1 MLRCARFAF
10 SEPKFFGSVDL
21 PNFLTHGA
29 PLRALRVRE
38 LRYEKAA
45 PSLVYDISPL
55 FETGMKGDVEIKEGK
70 FILDMIQTPSLAC
83 MFGANQY
90 IFSFGYIKAQL
101 TFFQPFF
108 TFISSTDSPATI
120 RLVSSANSLGVACPT

>member
-1 MLRCARFAF
+1 MATRFTAETRGYVVEMQNFTPPYMKGWTYVRTYSVWTIF
-10 SEPKFFGSVDL
+10 SEPKFFGCIDL

-55 FETGMKGDVEIKEGK
+55 FETGMKGDVEI
-70 FILDMIQTPSLAC
+70 
-83 MFGANQY
+83 
-90 IFSFGYIKAQL
+90 
-101 TFFQPFF
+101 
-108 TFISSTDSPATI
+108 
-120 RLVSSANSLGVACPT
+120 

>member
-1 MLRCARFAF
+1 MDDFLRIKIFWMRRFTKFSYPRCSAARA
-10 SEPKFFGSVDL
+10 SLSQNQKFGSVDL

-55 FETGMKGDVEIKEGK
+55 FETGMKGDVEI
-70 FILDMIQTPSLAC
+70 
-83 MFGANQY
+83 
-90 IFSFGYIKAQL
+90 
-101 TFFQPFF
+101 
-108 TFISSTDSPATI
+108 
-120 RLVSSANSLGVACPT
+120 